1 MKLTKSALSM
11 LLNAYRSVVRQ
22 AWVKGLAGA
31 VVLTAAL
38 STGAAN
44 AQEWNGTFPGDNI
57 TWATKN
63 DTSGNYSA
71 LQDSNAVIGHSGATT
86 GTDNWIVETSKRE
99 DAAYSEITN
108 HATIYIDS
116 SDGSKIKG
124 MMAQDG
130 GSVINAGTIYINTGA
145 EEDAY
150 WKSFAMFACGGS
162 ESGGASLIN
171 AENGVINANRAI
183 AMSVGS
189 NGKGSLVINHGTIN
203 VYNKG
208 AVGMEAANVNSPD
221 TVLQNYGTITVNGS
235 GAMGIAVRDGA
246 SGTTVHNYGKIE
258 VSDEGSAAIVMGG
271 HILDIKEG
279 AAEYTTKTTGNK
291 LVIHSGSEIEG
302 AVYLGN
308 GNAIEFDGYQGELDF
323 QTFEQKDKAVTEAA
337 KLGEEVQPSTDFAL
351 TNGAAVI
358 LTGSNTAKLD
368 TLSFDKS
375 KSALTISKD
384 YTLKAADFISEGT
397 AFSIENAGTLELA
410 KASGD
415 MDFSSGRLT
424 NTGDLTLTGA
434 AGSKVIVDS
443 LSELIKAD
451 ASLTLAEN
459 KSGKYTFVVAGED
472 EIDLAAFAAA
482 GEKADFINAGTDTLE
497 AALSTVT
504 VGDGEKADYS
514 FKTITANKLEL
525 TAQGEKDAAKTFNLA
540 GVSSYTALT
549 SIDSNAGSV
558 KVEGS
563 LTLGKAGSSAAAS
576 ANGLNFEIAAV
587 SAPEE
592 EVSKAAAAENPG
604 LHIVGGN
611 WSGIGNV
618 NVTGNSFSVDGASAS
633 MGKLTASQS
642 GLVTLSNQASLTAS
656 DVSLTKADAVQVKD
670 TSSFSTG
677 YSKVVSGIKDETVSL
692 TSGFV
697 QGAVDLG
704 ASAEFQLNGAGSVLG
719 STIAKDDFFAIREA
733 VLGENALGTF
743 KLEGVSL
750 QIAAADQNPDGS
762 ISADNVHDYAGSDA
776 LADKDVSGVNTD
788 TKVTGSNSWGS
799 AILDKDVS
807 AVSVGD
813 GSNQSSLTLNG
824 TAGSSNF
831 VTTADGKVGGVELKD
846 KASLVLKNGG
856 DIGEVTGGDASSV
869 VTVQQQADQVTNIL
883 GKIDTKGQL
892 AVSNGA
898 VNVQSVSA
906 GKLDLTG
913 AMTVG
918 NGSGDVSVG
927 ASGAQI
933 SGTLTAGEFSS
944 KGDLNVSGAMSAA
957 SVKVEGKSAV
967 SGVLEVAGAV
977 EAGSSLAV
985 TGALAADSLTVSKE
999 GKVTVGDAEN
1009 SGTISLKSLDLQGGM
1024 LLIDPDWDSAASV
1037 VNVYNPDADSDVVNV
1052 KGSVGIG
1059 RNSVGVFGADAA
1071 EAQAAL
1077 SRLGYLKGGRL
1088 SENGVGAVMY
1098 LGQTFKVDAGK
1109 SVLVDK
1115 SQLNSDLDDAI
1126 SGTSNSVTLSNGSA
1140 LVISEDFADALFS
1153 AEDPS
1158 AIFSF
1163 GASAGSTASV
1173 KAEKGAEILID
1184 SAAMLGGDT
1193 LTIAESDG
1201 AALDVDISAA
1211 EVIAANGLLTADQ
1224 KAGNTLTFKLSDKA
1238 EGMLFNQSR
1247 QVKAM
1252 TLKVMGNEGE
1262 EKYDTS
1268 KAGVGY
1274 IAAMN
1279 AKDGGKAVE
1288 ASSRLAVYAGAVQAA
1303 LMAQQSSVDA
1313 V

>member
-1 MKLTKSALSM
+1 MKQTKSALSM

-31 VVLTAAL
+31 VVLTAAM

-44 AQEWNGTFPGDNI
+44 AQEWDGTFPGDNI
-57 TWATKN
+57 TWATQN

-124 MMAQDG
+124 LMAQDG

-162 ESGGASLIN
+162 ESGGAALIN

-189 NGKGSLVINHGTIN
+189 NGKGSLVINRGTIN

-337 KLGEEVQPSTDFAL
+337 KLEEAQPSTDFAL

-358 LTGSNTAKLD
+358 LTGGNTAKLD
-368 TLSFDKS
+368 SLSFDKS

-443 LSELIKAD
+443 LSELIEDD
-451 ASLTLAEN
+451 ASLTLAKNEAG
-459 KSGKYTFVVAGED
+459 SYTFVVAAED
-472 EIDLAAFAAA
+472 AIDLTSFVAAEE
-482 GEKADFINAGTDTLE
+482 GVDFINSGAETLE

-504 VGDGEKADYS
+504 VGDGAQGAYG

-633 MGKLTASQS
+633 MGKLTASKS
-642 GLVTLSNQASLTAS
+642 GSVTLSNQASLTAS

-697 QGAVDLG
+697 QGAVELG

-719 STIAKDDFFAIREA
+719 SSIAKDDFFAIREA

-776 LADKDVSGVNTD
+776 LADKDVSGVNAD

-807 AVSVGD
+807 AVTVGD

-933 SGTLTAGEFSS
+933 SGTLSAGKFTSE
-944 KGDLNVSGAMSAA
+944 GDLNVSGAMSAA
-957 SVKVEGKSAV
+957 SVKVDGKSAV
-967 SGVLEVAGAV
+967 SGILEVHA
-977 EAGSSLAV
+977 
-985 TGALAADSLTVSKE
+985 
-999 GKVTVGDAEN
+999 
-1009 SGTISLKSLDLQGGM
+1009 
-1024 LLIDPDWDSAASV
+1024 
-1037 VNVYNPDADSDVVNV
+1037 
-1052 KGSVGIG
+1052 
-1059 RNSVGVFGADAA
+1059 
-1071 EAQAAL
+1071 
-1077 SRLGYLKGGRL
+1077 
-1088 SENGVGAVMY
+1088 
-1098 LGQTFKVDAGK
+1098 
-1109 SVLVDK
+1109 
-1115 SQLNSDLDDAI
+1115 
-1126 SGTSNSVTLSNGSA
+1126 
-1140 LVISEDFADALFS
+1140 
-1153 AEDPS
+1153 
-1158 AIFSF
+1158 
-1163 GASAGSTASV
+1163 
-1173 KAEKGAEILID
+1173 
-1184 SAAMLGGDT
+1184 
-1193 LTIAESDG
+1193 
-1201 AALDVDISAA
+1201 
-1211 EVIAANGLLTADQ
+1211 
-1224 KAGNTLTFKLSDKA
+1224 
-1238 EGMLFNQSR
+1238 
-1247 QVKAM
+1247 
-1252 TLKVMGNEGE
+1252 
-1262 EKYDTS
+1262 
-1268 KAGVGY
+1268 
-1274 IAAMN
+1274 
-1279 AKDGGKAVE
+1279 
-1288 ASSRLAVYAGAVQAA
+1288 
-1303 LMAQQSSVDA
+1303 
-1313 V
+1313 